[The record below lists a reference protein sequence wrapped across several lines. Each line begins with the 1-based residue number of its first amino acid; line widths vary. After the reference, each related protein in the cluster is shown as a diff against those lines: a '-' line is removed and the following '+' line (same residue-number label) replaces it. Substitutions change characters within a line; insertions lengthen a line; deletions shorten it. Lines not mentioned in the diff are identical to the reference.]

1 MKWSP
6 WLSMACAAAVLAFG
20 PGCLITHHST
30 NIVRKNEKPRAVVF
44 ESPQAKNIF
53 DGKVVEVRA
62 NQTSLNNPHVIAVP
76 FLLWWSSTDVV
87 SDNGIYNDQVAI
99 CDTNGDGVIT
109 LDEATIY
116 AARVDEQIAKHQAE
130 KAKLEAQAGN
140 TAPAPS
146 GRDTASSDRDNV
158 SGTAAVQT
166 QPASLQQPL
175 EARQP
180 AAPMP
185 GGSYR

>member
-1 MKWSP
+1 MKWSS
-6 WLSMACAAAVLAFG
+6 WLSIACMAAVLLFG
-20 PGCLITHHST
+20 SGCLITHHST

-62 NQTSLNNPHVIAVP
+62 NQNSLNNPHVVAVP

-87 SDNGIYNDQVAI
+87 SDTGIYNDQVAI

-140 TAPAPS
+140 AAPAPS
-146 GRDTASSDRDNV
+146 GRNTAASDRDNTP
-158 SGTAAVQT
+158 GTTAVQT
-166 QPASLQQPL
+166 QPASMQQPL

-180 AAPMP
+180 GAPMP
-185 GGSYR
+185 PSGYR